1 MADRGD
7 EPCPGFYITTP
18 VTLADQLKSLGLT
31 PIEVTYVSFS
41 RLHFETVM
49 IMGNH
54 DVFGDSKVRIV
65 TAPGHTPGHQV
76 LELQL
81 SKTGN
86 VGLSGDLYPMR
97 ASRQIKRVPG
107 LNNDRAATLALM
119 DRVEKVVRNKH
130 AQLVVQHDRQDFDAL
145 PKLPASL
152 DWTRGSA
159 TR

>member
-1 MADRGD
+1 MDVDDSGD
-7 EPCPGFYITTP
+7 EPCPGLYITTP

-65 TAPGHTPGHQV
+65 TAPGHTPGH
-76 LELQL
+76 
-81 SKTGN
+81 
-86 VGLSGDLYPMR
+86 LYPMR